1 VLVLIGLAVLLA
13 VVSAIFLLRPR
24 DGKER
29 WLARLPGMWIVL
41 GLALTTSS
49 AVGVA
54 LVVTG
59 LGAIY

>member
-1 VLVLIGLAVLLA
+1 VLVVIGLAVLTA
-13 VVSAIFLLRPR
+13 VVVAVFLLRPR
-24 DGKER
+24 GGRER

-41 GLALTTSS
+41 GLALTTSG

-59 LGAIY
+59 LGAIH